1 MYGLQLGFFPMG
13 CPKCDNDEFEYGDI
27 SNHGESGLKQEITC
41 NECESIFIEYFI
53 ATHWEI
59 KA

>member
-1 MYGLQLGFFPMG
+1 MG